1 MAYLIINALALI
13 AMAVLIVVAL
23 VVAFSIVGHPEAET
37 IVVIA
42 IGMSVVYAIVIGK
55 SFITSKFSRTT
66 LKDLSYSISSGQ
78 HLLLDRRVQLLP
90 RVERGRRPEH
100 GNAGQGLKSRLSI
113 IDNILQRNGVLE
125 CRFF

>member
-23 VVAFSIVGHPEAET
+23 VVAFSIVGHPEAKT
-37 IVVIA
+37 ILAIA
-42 IGMSVVYAIVIGK
+42 IGVAVVYAIVIGK

-78 HLLLDRRVQLLP
+78 HLLLDCRVQLLP
-90 RVERGRRPEH
+90 RVERGRSPEH
-100 GNAGQGLKSRLSI
+100 RNAEQGLKSRLSI
-113 IDNILQRNGVLE
+113 NDNH
-125 CRFF
+125 FFFNL